1 MSTIAPHHD
10 STAAALVELYRN
22 TPAAAA
28 RDLDLL
34 LLHSL
39 KRTTPAARAALA
51 EQLARQRHGPTLT
64 LRALACD
71 EDPWVALPVLQHSSA
86 ICDDALAEQARCKG
100 DEHLTAIAA
109 RRNLNK
115 KVTAILARRGSREV
129 LKTLSRNKTAAFSRS
144 GKRLLERRLNSTRP
158 APRPPIRT
166 ESATSSWSAQLPA
179 YS

>member
-1 MSTIAPHHD
+1 
-10 STAAALVELYRN
+10 
-22 TPAAAA
+22 
-28 RDLDLL
+28 
-34 LLHSL
+34 
-39 KRTTPAARAALA
+39 
-51 EQLARQRHGPTLT
+51 
-64 LRALACD
+64 
-71 EDPWVALPVLQHSSA
+71 
-86 ICDDALAEQARCKG
+86 
-100 DEHLTAIAA
+100 
-109 RRNLNK
+109 LNK